1 MTTAIRKNSF
11 FGGGK
16 REKAFVGGLSSYF
29 AERELG
35 ELPLEVIVASHSA
48 VSGDDN
54 QLLVLGPSQTLDGA
68 FVPLSKKCRVLQ

>member
-1 MTTAIRKNSF
+1 M
-11 FGGGK
+11 FG
-16 REKAFVGGLSSYF
+16 ELLLVGFLSYF

-48 VSGDDN
+48 VSGDYN

-68 FVPLSKKCRVLQ
+68 FVPLSKKCRASAKLS